1 MRGTNILVLI
11 VAAVAAFVA
20 SVVWYTLFGS
30 AVAALRGTGPA
41 ESGGSL
47 WTMLF
52 VIAQSFV
59 VALMIA
65 YLVSRLGVAS
75 LAGAVGSGA
84 LLWIFPAAILLGSVV
99 HEGVPP
105 MLAGIHAGD
114 WLAKLILIATIVGIW
129 R

>member
-1 MRGTNILVLI
+1 MQGTNILVLI

-20 SVVWYTLFGS
+20 SVVWYTLVSGS
-30 AVAALRGTGPA
+30 VAALRETGPA
-41 ESGGSL
+41 GSGAPD
-47 WTMLF
+47 WAMLF
-52 VIAQSFV
+52 VIAQSLA

-65 YLVSRLGVAS
+65 YLVSHLGVAS
-75 LAGAVGSGA
+75 STGAVGLGA

-105 MLAGIHAGD
+105 MLAGIDAGD
-114 WLAKLILIATIVGIW
+114 YSSQ

>member
-1 MRGTNILVLI
+1 MQGTNILVLI

-41 ESGGSL
+41 EAGGSL

-65 YLVSRLGVAS
+65 YLVSHLGVAS
-75 LAGAVGSGA
+75 LAGAVGLGA
-84 LLWIFPAAILLGSVV
+84 LLWIFLAAILLGPVV

-105 MLAGIHAGD
+105 TLAGIHVGD
-114 WLAKLILIATIVGIW
+114 WLAKLILIAAIVGIW

>member
-1 MRGTNILVLI
+1 MQGTNFLVLI
-11 VAAVAAFVA
+11 VAAVVAFVA
-20 SVVWYTLFGS
+20 SVVWYTQFGS
-30 AVAALRGTGPA
+30 AVAGLRGTGPA
-41 ESGGSL
+41 ETGASL

-52 VIAQSFV
+52 VIAQSLV

-65 YLVSRLGVAS
+65 YLVSHLGVAS
-75 LAGAVGSGA
+75 LAGAVGLGA

-105 MLAGIHAGD
+105 TLAGIHAGD
-114 WLAKLILIATIVGIW
+114 WLAKLILIAAIVGIW